1 MFILLSTVIDQ
12 PHCDCLHFLCAY
24 FAFKRNEMMKQA
36 ETGSQICVASNTV
49 PTGLGLN
56 VEKARVEK

>member
-1 MFILLSTVIDQ
+1 MIAFI
-12 PHCDCLHFLCAY
+12 FFFFFAY
-24 FAFKRNEMMKQA
+24 FAFKRDEMMKQA

-56 VEKARVEK
+56 VEKAKVEK